1 MRILSKQ
8 AGCYIAPGPAP
19 IALTAGLRCVS
30 PWAAIC
36 VVTSRSTGARK
47 LCQIL
52 PENESKNKILQTQT
66 PLKPSYYRFKNQQQT
81 QLNEP
86 PHTIHP
92 NPKKRPAS
100 FRHNLQAFYSQMEA
114 AIGFEPMNNGF
125 ADRCLSHLAMPPRK
139 SPTGSKGLN
148 GFFKKRT
155 NSPKGIRKNP
165 IYPVNPVKIFGAGN
179 GARTRD
185 NHVGNVGL
193 YQLSYS
199 RSPAPIL

>member
-1 MRILSKQ
+1 MEKNYLLRSHGTLSYSSFKSE
-8 AGCYIAPGPAP
+8 ANP
-19 IALTAGLRCVS
+19 
-30 PWAAIC
+30 
-36 VVTSRSTGARK
+36 TSRS
-47 LCQIL
+47 I
-52 PENESKNKILQTQT
+52 PT
-66 PLKPSYYRFKNQQQT
+66 PCIPDV
-81 QLNEP
+81 
-86 PHTIHP
+86 

-199 RSPAPIL
+199 RSAEPILSLEGALSTKNQGEKKR